1 MSLEVTQIEKIKASL
16 NSLANKNNKI
26 MFVVPDVKAPA
37 ASIYEIYFHA
47 TTLKNLGY
55 SILMLTESKE
65 FEAPDFIEAELTQL
79 KHVSMDSTELT
90 VSPEDLLVIPEI
102 FTNVMEQTKNL
113 PCMRVVLFQSIDN
126 ATKSLLPG
134 YDWSM
139 FNINNVITTGQAMS
153 NFIEGFFGKGK
164 FRIKTYNV
172 PVPDYFVD
180 KYPIKRPVISIL
192 VRNERELDKIVKLF
206 FSKYP
211 QFRWVNFEP
220 LLTDSKPPKT
230 LRRKD
235 FADRLG
241 KNFAALW
248 IDRISSHAL
257 FPLECMKVGTIPISL
272 LPDVTPEYLLGA
284 DGKPVE
290 NAGVWSDDFFQV
302 PMLIADVLRKFLD
315 DEIPQKV
322 FDDMK
327 AVAGKY
333 SEQAATE
340 QLTGIYQS
348 LIAERTDSLQKALD
362 ALQTKV
368 EQQPDLGL
376 PEGVVPTG
384 VIANTPIDQLAG

>member
-1 MSLEVTQIEKIKASL
+1 MSLEQSQIEKIKASL
-16 NSLANKNNKI
+16 NNLANKSNKI

-37 ASIYEIYFHA
+37 ASIYEIYFQA

-55 SILMLTESKE
+55 TILMLTESKE
-65 FEAPDFIEAELTQL
+65 FEAPDFIETELTDL
-79 KHVSMDSTELT
+79 KHISMDSTELT

-126 ATKSLLPG
+126 ATKALLPG

-302 PMLIADVLRKFLD
+302 PMLIADVLRKYLD

-322 FDDMK
+322 FDDMQTI
-327 AVAGKY
+327 AGKY
-333 SEQAATE
+333 STQNATE

-376 PEGVVPTG
+376 PAGVTPTG
-384 VIANTPIDQLAG
+384 VVANTPIDQLAG